1 MADRLMK
8 LSHSPLTRGLVRAL
22 GLPSPTPLA
31 RASGGS
37 AAQPFADRTVLLGTT
52 PGAYASQEAR
62 AALRGGG
69 AVVLE
74 ALPPVE
80 ARKADVVLFDATG
93 LATPADARALY
104 DFFHAAVPRLARN
117 ARVLVLAAPPE
128 EAASPAAAAVA
139 RGTEGF
145 VRSLGKEVGRRGATA
160 NLAYV
165 ARGAE
170 ERLGGPVRFF
180 CGVPSTYVSGQAV
193 RVTAQVRAP
202 REVPLHLSLQGKVA
216 LVTGAARGIGA
227 ATAER
232 LAQEGAKVVCLDVP
246 ALAEALQGTAASVGG
261 EALAL
266 DVTAPDAPA
275 RLVAAL
281 TERHGGVDVVVHNAG
296 ITRDRTLA
304 KMTPEAWEQVLAV
317 NLAAILA
324 ADEALLG
331 PGGQGG
337 GALRDGGRLVYLS
350 SISGVAG
357 NFGQANY
364 AASKAALIGYVQA
377 LAPRL
382 APRGICANA
391 VAPGFIETAM
401 VAKMP
406 LMTREVGRRLN
417 SLSQGGQPRD
427 VAELVAFLS
436 SPGALGLSGNTVRAC
451 GQGLIG
457 A

>member
-1 MADRLMK
+1 MADQLMK
-8 LSHSPLTRGLVRAL
+8 LAHHPLTGGLVRAL

-31 RASGGS
+31 RASGGYT
-37 AAQPFADRTVLLGTT
+37 ARPFADRTVLLGGAPGGFATT
-52 PGAYASQEAR
+52 EGRR
-62 AALRGGG
+62 ALQGGG
-69 AVVLE
+69 AAVLE
-74 ALPPVE
+74 ALPTEEGRAV
-80 ARKADVVLFDATG
+80 DGVLFDATG
-93 LATPADARALY
+93 LASPADARALH
-104 DFFHAAVPRLARN
+104 DFFHPVVRRLARN
-117 ARVLVLAAPPE
+117 ARVLVLASLPE
-128 EAASPAAAAVA
+128 EAGAPAAAAIA
-139 RGTEGF
+139 RGVEGF
-145 VRSLGKEVGRRGATA
+145 VRSLGKEVGRRGVTA

-170 ERLGGPVRFF
+170 VRLEGPVRFF
-180 CGVPSTYVSGQAV
+180 CGVHSTYVSGQAV
-193 RVTAQVRAP
+193 RVTPAVRAP
-202 REVPLHLSLQGKVA
+202 EAVPLHAALAGKVA

-232 LAQEGAKVVCLDVP
+232 LAQEGARVVCLDVP
-246 ALAEALQGTAASVGG
+246 ALREALGATAKAVGG
-261 EALAL
+261 ESLAL
-266 DVTAPDAPA
+266 DVTSPDAPA

-281 TERHGGVDVVVHNAG
+281 KERHGGVDVVVHNAG

-304 KMTPEAWEQVLAV
+304 KMTSQEWEQVLAV

-331 PGGQGG
+331 Q

-364 AASKAALIGYVQA
+364 AATKAALIGYVAA

-382 APRGICANA
+382 ASRGICANA

-406 LMTREVGRRLN
+406 LLTREVGRRLN
-417 SLSQGGQPRD
+417 ALSQGGQPRD
-427 VAELVAFLS
+427 VAELVTFLS
-436 SPGALGLSGNTVRAC
+436 TPGAFGLTGNTVRVC

>member
-1 MADRLMK
+1 MADTLTK
-8 LSHSPLTRGLVRAL
+8 LANSPLTGGLVRAL
-22 GLPSPTPLA
+22 GLPTPPALA
-31 RASGGS
+31 RAKEGWV
-37 AAQPFADRTVLLGTT
+37 AQPFVDRG
-52 PGAYASQEAR
+52 
-62 AALRGGG
+62 
-69 AVVLE
+69 VVLGAAPGGFATE
-74 ALPPVE
+74 AARSALSGAGARVLDAPPAQEGRGV
-80 ARKADVVLFDATG
+80 DVVVFDATG
-93 LATPADARALY
+93 LATPTDARALY
-104 DFFHAAVPRLARN
+104 DFFHPVVPRLARN
-117 ARVLVLAAPPE
+117 ARVLVLASLPE
-128 EAASPAAAAVA
+128 EAAGPAAAAVA
-139 RGTEGF
+139 RGVEGF

-170 ERLGGPVRFF
+170 DRLAGPVRYF
-180 CGVPSTYVSGQAV
+180 CGVQTTYVSGQAV
-193 RVTAQVRAP
+193 RVTSTARAP
-202 REVPLHLSLQGKVA
+202 ASVPRVSALRGRVA

-232 LAQEGAKVVCLDVP
+232 LAQEGARVVLLDVP
-246 ALAEALQGTAASVGG
+246 ALQEALGATAARVGG

-275 RLVAAL
+275 RLVEEL
-281 TERHGGVDVVVHNAG
+281 KGRHGGVDVVVHNAG

-304 KMTPEAWEQVLAV
+304 KMTPEAWDQVLAV
-317 NLAAILA
+317 NLAAIVA
-324 ADEALLG
+324 ADDALLAS
-331 PGGQGG
+331 
-337 GALRDGGRLVYLS
+337 GALRDEGRLVYLS

-357 NFGQANY
+357 NFGQTNY
-364 AASKAALIGYVQA
+364 AATKAALIGYVAA

-417 SLSQGGQPRD
+417 SLSQGGLPRD
-427 VAELVAFLS
+427 VAELITFLG
-436 SPGALGLSGNTVRAC
+436 SPGAYGLTGNTVRAC

>member
-1 MADRLMK
+1 MADTLVK
-8 LSHSPLTRGLVRAL
+8 LANSPLTGRLVRAL
-22 GLPSPTPLA
+22 GLPSPIPLA

-37 AAQPFADRTVLLGTT
+37 TAQPFADRTVLLGGA
-52 PGAYASQEAR
+52 PGGFATSEGRR
-62 AALRGGG
+62 ALQGGG

-74 ALPPVE
+74 ALPAE
-80 ARKADVVLFDATG
+80 EGRGLDVVLFDATG
-93 LATPADARALY
+93 LAKPADARALY
-104 DFFHAAVPRLARN
+104 DFFHPVVRRLARN
-117 ARVLVLAAPPE
+117 GRVLVLASLPE
-128 EAASPAAAAVA
+128 EAEAPAAAAVA
-139 RGTEGF
+139 RGVEGF
-145 VRSLGKEVGRRGATA
+145 VRSLGKEAGRRGVTA

-170 ERLGGPVRFF
+170 ERLAAVVRFF
-180 CGVPSTYVSGQAV
+180 CCAPSTYVSGQAV
-193 RVTAQVRAP
+193 RVTAEVRAP
-202 REVPLHLSLQGKVA
+202 GAVPLHEALRGKVA

-232 LAQEGAKVVCLDVP
+232 LAQEGARVVCLDVP
-246 ALAEALQGTAASVGG
+246 ALEEALRATAKAVGG

-266 DVTAPDAPA
+266 DVTSPDAPA
-275 RLVAAL
+275 RLVATL
-281 TERHGGVDVVVHNAG
+281 KERHGGVDVVVHNAG

-304 KMTPEAWEQVLAV
+304 KMTPEAWDQVLAV
-317 NLAAILA
+317 NLAAIVA
-324 ADEALLG
+324 ADEALLAS
-331 PGGQGG
+331 
-337 GALRDGGRLVYLS
+337 GALRDEGRLVYLS

-364 AASKAALIGYVQA
+364 ATSKAALIGYVAA

-401 VAKMP
+401 VARMP

-427 VAELVAFLS
+427 VAELVTFLS
-436 SPGALGLSGNTVRAC
+436 TPGAFGLTGNTIRAC

>member
-1 MADRLMK
+1 MADTLMK
-8 LSHSPLTRGLVRAL
+8 LANSPLTGGLVRAL
-22 GLPSPTPLA
+22 GLPTPATLA
-31 RASGGS
+31 RAKEGWV
-37 AAQPFADRTVLLGTT
+37 AQPFADRV
-52 PGAYASQEAR
+52 
-62 AALRGGG
+62 
-69 AVVLE
+69 VVLGAAPGGFATE
-74 ALPPVE
+74 AVRSALSGAGARVLDAPPAAE
-80 ARKADVVLFDATG
+80 GRKVDVVVFDATG

-104 DFFHAAVPRLARN
+104 DFFHPLVPRLARN
-117 ARVLVLAAPPE
+117 ARVLVLAGLPE
-128 EAASPAAAAVA
+128 EAAGPAAAAVA
-139 RGTEGF
+139 RGVEGF

-170 ERLGGPVRFF
+170 DRLSGPVRFF
-180 CGVPSTYVSGQAV
+180 GGVQATYISGQAV
-193 RVTAQVRAP
+193 RVTGAVRAP
-202 REVPLHLSLQGKVA
+202 ASAPMVTALRGRVA

-232 LAQEGAKVVCLDVP
+232 LAQEGARVVCLDVP
-246 ALAEALQGTAASVGG
+246 ALQEALGATAARVGG

-266 DVTAPDAPA
+266 DVTAPDAPS
-275 RLVAAL
+275 RLVAGL
-281 TERHGGVDVVVHNAG
+281 KERHGGVDVVVHNAG

-304 KMTPEAWEQVLAV
+304 KMTPEAWDQVLAV
-317 NLAAILA
+317 NLAAIIA
-324 ADEALLG
+324 ADDALLAS
-331 PGGQGG
+331 
-337 GALRDGGRLVYLS
+337 GALRDEGRLVYLS

-364 AASKAALIGYVQA
+364 AATKAALIGYVAA
-377 LAPRL
+377 LAPGL
-382 APRGICANA
+382 ASRGICANA

-417 SLSQGGQPRD
+417 SLSQGGLPRD
-427 VAELVAFLS
+427 VAELITFLA
-436 SPGALGLSGNTVRAC
+436 SPGAYGVTGNTVRAC